1 MQAVKQL
8 GQYLGPYKF
17 FTLIAPLLMVLEVT
31 MDLIQPTI
39 MQHMIDTGIAN
50 GDNRY
55 VLSMFVWML
64 GSAVLGLIGGV
75 GCSYYSSKAAIHFA
89 SDIRQALYEKMM
101 TYSAKERD
109 AFTTGKLITIL
120 TSDVESIQRAFMMT
134 LRIFVRGPLLFIGA
148 VIIVF
153 VTARELF
160 SILLIIVPLLVIAMY
175 FFTKYSGVLYR
186 RVQEA
191 IDAVNTKLQENLAG
205 IRVVK
210 AFRRETQQVAQFG
223 ELNEALTKRFITAEQ
238 IVGVLVPF
246 TMFVVNLGIVAA
258 LWLGAIKV
266 DAGTL
271 QVGVILAFIN
281 YLTIILNGLM
291 SSSMVLMQIARALP
305 SGERIVDVLNKEIAV
320 REAEHALTD
329 PIKGAIDFD
338 QVSYRYY
345 ETAEDVLKKISF
357 SVKPGQTVGIIGK
370 TGSGKSTLV
379 KLLPRLF
386 DPSGGEIRIDGKPL
400 KSYSL
405 ATLREHIG
413 FTSQKAL
420 LFSGPIEKNIRL
432 GKDNAT
438 AEDIQQAL
446 EAACASEFVER
457 LDKGLAHEL
466 SQGATNLSG
475 GQKQRLALS
484 RAFIRKP
491 AILVLD
497 DTTSALDSASEQ
509 QVQRAIAT
517 YYQDT
522 TTFIVA
528 SKIAS
533 IQQADVILVL
543 EDGDIVGQG
552 THQQLLQS
560 NAHYQAIYASQQKA
574 GEQG

>member
-1 MQAVKQL
+1 MQAVRQL
-8 GQYLGPYKF
+8 GRFLGPYKF
-17 FTLIAPLLMVLEVT
+17 FTLIAPILMVLEVT

-50 GDNRY
+50 GDNPY
-55 VLSMFVWML
+55 VLKMFIFML
-64 GSAVLGLIGGV
+64 ISAVLGLVGGL
-75 GCSYYSSKAAIHFA
+75 GCSIYSSKAAIHFA
-89 SDIRQALYEKMM
+89 SDVRQSLYEKMM

-160 SILLIIVPLLVIAMY
+160 SILLVIVPILIIAMF

-186 RVQEA
+186 KVQEA
-191 IDAVNTKLQENLAG
+191 IDGVNTKLQENLAG

-210 AFRRETQQVAQFG
+210 AFRRESHQVEQFAG
-223 ELNEALTKRFITAEQ
+223 LNDTLTKRFITAEQ
-238 IVGVLVPF
+238 IVGLLVPF
-246 TMFVVNLGIVAA
+246 TMFIVNLGIVAA

-266 DAGTL
+266 EAGIV

-305 SGERIVDVLNKEIAV
+305 SGERIVDVLNKEVAV
-320 REAEHALTD
+320 QEAAQ
-329 PIKGAIDFD
+329 PITSSIHGNIDFEN
-338 QVSYRYY
+338 VRYRYY
-345 ETAEDVLKKISF
+345 ETSEDVLKNITF
-357 SVKPGQTVGIIGK
+357 SVKAGQTVGLIGK

-386 DPSGGEIRIDGKPL
+386 DPTSGNIMLDGKPL
-400 KSYSL
+400 KQYALS
-405 ATLREHIG
+405 TLRAHIG

-420 LFSGPIEKNIRL
+420 LFSGSIEKNIRL
-432 GKDNAT
+432 GKEQAT
-438 AEDIQQAL
+438 QGELKQAL
-446 EAACASEFVER
+446 DGACATEFVEK
-457 LDKGLAHEL
+457 LDHGLAHEL

-475 GQKQRLALS
+475 GQKQRLALT
-484 RAFIRKP
+484 RAFVRQP

-497 DTTSALDSASEQ
+497 DTTSALDSASEKHVQ
-509 QVQRAIAT
+509 QAINEHF
-517 YYQDT
+517 QNT

-528 SKIAS
+528 SKITS
-533 IQQADVILVL
+533 IQQADLILVL
-543 EDGDIVGQG
+543 EDGEIVGQG
-552 THQQLLQS
+552 THQQLLQ
-560 NAHYQAIYASQQKA
+560 NNQPYQAIYASQQKA
-574 GEQG
+574 GEQQ